1 MTSAPAP
8 AAAPRR
14 LRVLQ
19 CITRLGLGGAERV
32 AFSIIRALRAEI
44 DFAVFTVH
52 GSDGAAV
59 GLALERELAAAGVPW
74 FRGTRVPMKAGGM
87 IPGGLA
93 LARAVRAFRP
103 DLVHFHSETP
113 ETCGAAW
120 LALRPPAAP
129 VALARTI
136 HNSIFWRYWPR
147 IGRWCDRRLAAA
159 AVNAVSSAAA
169 AEFDRYR
176 RDRGAPPPADS
187 VAVVYNGVDLPARPP
202 AGAPRRPGL
211 RRVIFAGRFE
221 PQKGTDVLCA
231 ALAAVRLPDATR
243 GELVFVGDGAQ
254 SDQVDALVRRGPA
267 PWTVRRQAPVA
278 DLPGL
283 LTEFDLLVMPSRFE
297 GLGLVAVEATLC
309 GLPLVATDAPGLR
322 EALPADYPWRCPPA
336 DTAGLAAALTTALAA
351 TDRWAP
357 VVQSAQRFAAERFGP
372 ARMAAG
378 YRAFFARAR
387 PAPAGVIASA

>member
-1 MTSAPAP
+1 MNG
-8 AAAPRR
+8 AAVPPPGARR
-14 LRVLQ
+14 PRVLQ

-59 GLALERELAAAGVPW
+59 GAALQRELADAGVPW

-87 IPGGLA
+87 LPGGFA
-93 LARAVRAFRP
+93 LARAVHAFRP
-103 DLVHFHSETP
+103 DVIHFHSETP

-159 AVNAVSSAAA
+159 SVNAVSAAAA
-169 AEFDRYR
+169 AEFERYR
-176 RDRGAPPPADS
+176 RDSGAPPPPAPVS
-187 VAVVYNGVDLPARPP
+187 VVYNGVDLPPRPP
-202 AGAPRRPGL
+202 AGAPRDPAL
-211 RRVIFAGRFE
+211 RRIVFAGRFE

-231 ALAAVRLPDATR
+231 ALPAVPLPAGTR
-243 GELVFVGDGAQ
+243 GELVLVGAGAQ
-254 SDQVDALVRRGPA
+254 APLVDALARRA
-267 PWTVRRQAPVA
+267 PPGWTVRREAPVA
-278 DLPGL
+278 DLPSL
-283 LTEFDLLVMPSRFE
+283 LPKFDLLVMPSRFE

-309 GLPLVATDAPGLR
+309 GLPLVASDAPGLR
-322 EALPADYPWRCPPA
+322 EALPADYPWRSAPGDA
-336 DTAGLAAALTTALAA
+336 AGLAAALGAALAE
-351 TDRWAP
+351 TDRWSP
-357 VVQSAQRFAAERFGP
+357 VVQTAQALAVERFGP

-378 YRAFFARAR
+378 YRTFFARAQAR
-387 PAPAGVIASA
+387 PAGVIAPA